1 MANHKL
7 SHKYFLNY
15 NTGYYPVSSY
25 VNGGLNNQQPQPQQQ
40 QIGMNGIKIPQSQ
53 SADVSNSK
61 QPSSGKTA
69 TVSYV
74 FCFRFRTFYMIKYLF
89 INRNGVLM
97 ILQYLLVKF

>member
-53 SADVSNSK
+53 SADVSNYK
-61 QPSSGKTA
+61 QPSPEKAA

-74 FCFRFRTFYMIKYLF
+74 FSFLCRTFYNIFYSLKEMEF
-89 INRNGVLM
+89 
-97 ILQYLLVKF
+97 

>member
-74 FCFRFRTFYMIKYLF
+74 FCFLCRIFLHDFFHKHKWSFNDTTIASRE
-89 INRNGVLM
+89 
-97 ILQYLLVKF
+97 ILE

>member
-25 VNGGLNNQQPQPQQQ
+25 VNGGLNNQQVVPQQQ
-40 QIGMNGIKIPQSQ
+40 QVGMNGNKMPQSQ
-53 SADVSNSK
+53 SADVATNSK

-74 FCFRFRTFYMIKYLF
+74 FCFLCRNFYIIHKQKWSF
-89 INRNGVLM
+89 NDITIPSRW
-97 ILQYLLVKF
+97 ILE